1 MRSSL
6 RKSVAVLVLFAVCV
20 QPVTA
25 TVHVP
30 AVTKD
35 GDQGGVAEVGVTI
48 HEGTG
53 EVTVKGEGDTEIGET
68 LRGSAYLA
76 AFVASDMTDIDMS
89 KYDFVYRV
97 EINSEAIDGPSAGAA
112 MAVET
117 VAEIEGWETDDTVI
131 TGMVNP
137 DGSIGPVGG
146 VDDKLNFSASEGYD
160 RLVVPTGQTRI
171 KGIERG
177 PRGSRITETTN
188 LTRIGNQRNVE
199 VVEVDS
205 VAEGV
210 YAATGKNVTQS
221 TENVTDTD
229 TSVRSESF
237 TRRMRGLA
245 SNLRN
250 SSHSLLEESRERGI
264 NTSQAENEIDT
275 GESYFDNES
284 YYSSTSSFFQ
294 SMISMRSAIFE
305 RKIEDEGLDAVKQE
319 VRGEIDTSK
328 EYLES
333 RRETTAL
340 TGLQASESRITKAEA
355 RLEGVGS
362 LESTE
367 IDVAANRL
375 GFAYERA
382 RTARYWVN
390 VTQQPEDE
398 IRDYPRIKTVA
409 KSHLDRTER
418 VWDYFRVM
426 FDLPQNFRPNSLTT
440 ARTNYEKGYYY
451 GSMIDSLSAFGV
463 LSARLQSF
471 DVDPDITREY
481 QTSKREA
488 RAEILDAQRQGI
500 DSTLPVSLYLFSQ
513 NSLDDERMKFEVYEQ
528 AKLIAKYN
536 AQIKEPPSKTPAKL
550 KEVRDPIVNPGPD
563 SIIRPGT
570 PLAVAALVL
579 VGLLAS
585 VLVRRLKP
593 RH

>member
-1 MRSSL
+1 MFL
-6 RKSVAVLVLFAVCV
+6 LVVCV
-20 QPVTA
+20 EPVSA
-25 TVHVP
+25 TIHVP

-35 GDQGGVAEVGVTI
+35 GDQGSVAEVDVVI
-48 HEGTG
+48 SEGTG
-53 EVTVKGEGDTEIGET
+53 EVTVEGTDGTEIGDT

-97 EINSEAIDGPSAGAA
+97 EINSEKIDGPSAGAA

-146 VDDKLNFSASEGYD
+146 VESKLNVSASEGYD

-171 KGIERG
+171 KDIERG
-177 PRGSRITETTN
+177 PRGSRITEKTN
-188 LTRIGNQRNVE
+188 LTKIGNQRGIE
-199 VVEVDS
+199 VVEVGS
-205 VAEGV
+205 VAEAV
-210 YAATGKNVTQS
+210 EVVTGKKVSSDKNKV
-221 TENVTDTD
+221 NMNA
-229 TSVRSESF
+229 SVRSESF

-250 SSHSLLEESRERGI
+250 SSYALLEESRERGI
-264 NTSQAENEIDT
+264 NTTQAENEIER

-284 YYSSTSSFFQ
+284 YYSSTSAFFQ
-294 SMISMRSAIFE
+294 SMITMRSAIFE
-305 RKIEDEGLDAVKQE
+305 RKIENEGLDAVKQE
-319 VRGEIDTSK
+319 VRNEIDTSK

-362 LESTE
+362 LDSTE
-367 IDVAANRL
+367 VDVAANRL

-390 VTQQPEDE
+390 VTQQPESE
-398 IRDYPRIKTVA
+398 TRDYPRIKTVA

-418 VWDYFRVM
+418 VWDYFQVM
-426 FDLPQNFRPNSLTT
+426 FDLPDNFRPNSLTT

-471 DVDPDITREY
+471 DVNPNITREY
-481 QTSKREA
+481 KTSKREA
-488 RAEILDAQRQGI
+488 RAEILDAQRKGI

-513 NSLDDERMKFEVYEQ
+513 NSLEDERMKFEVYEQ

-536 AQIKEPPSKTPAKL
+536 AQIKEPPSKTPAGL
-550 KEVRDPIVNPGPD
+550 ERVTDPVVNGE
-563 SIIRPGT
+563 SESLIRPGT

-593 RH
+593 KH